1 MRSMLQVQSFSRLF
15 AVHKFKEIDFLS
27 IDVEGNEL
35 AVLRSIDFRSTF
47 IRVIVT
53 ETTSK
58 EVSDLLKGNGFRDLG
73 VTFLLGDHVFVNKG
87 HRHR

>member
-1 MRSMLQVQSFSRLF
+1 M
-15 AVHKFKEIDFLS
+15 HKFKEIDFLS
-27 IDVEGNEL
+27 IGVEGNEL

-58 EVSDLLKGNGFRDLG
+58 KVSDLLKRNGFRDLG
-73 VTFLLGDHVFVNKG
+73 VTFLLGDHVFVNEG
-87 HRHR
+87 HRPR